1 MGKVILIAGIVFIAL
16 AVIEIIWFILRGITS
31 GINQCH
37 EWEENP
43 DKKES
48 EESGQQEALFSWAAY
63 NMGRMPELEYMHHV
77 PNGGKRDAATAIAL
91 KRQGVKAGVPDICL
105 PAPRGIYHG
114 LYIELKAGKNTTTAK
129 QRSWLNY
136 LRQQGYFTAVCY
148 GWQTAAELVERYLLH
163 TGQLGEPG
171 QTFGKT

>member
-1 MGKVILIAGIVFIAL
+1 MGRK
-16 AVIEIIWFILRGITS
+16 
-31 GINQCH
+31 
-37 EWEENP
+37 P
-43 DKKES
+43 DKKAKARRRGNLRNFRLDDES
-48 EESGQQEALFSWAAY
+48 RQAGGAFQLGGLTIQGVCRSW
-63 NMGRMPELEYMHHV
+63 NICLHV

-129 QRSWLNY
+129 QRSWLDY

-171 QTFGKT
+171 QTLGKGVTEQKSRKHTNSCAQRRRKKAR

>member
-48 EESGQQEALFSWAAY
+48 KEREHEAQESEVENEDSKHFEFK
-63 NMGRMPELEYMHHV
+63 GRSSQDLYS
-77 PNGGKRDAATAIAL
+77 GK
-91 KRQGVKAGVPDICL
+91 
-105 PAPRGIYHG
+105 YG
-114 LYIELKAGKNTTTAK
+114 L
-129 QRSWLNY
+129 
-136 LRQQGYFTAVCY
+136 
-148 GWQTAAELVERYLLH
+148 
-163 TGQLGEPG
+163 
-171 QTFGKT
+171 

>member
-48 EESGQQEALFSWAAY
+48 EETWEHEKL
-63 NMGRMPELEYMHHV
+63 
-77 PNGGKRDAATAIAL
+77 
-91 KRQGVKAGVPDICL
+91 
-105 PAPRGIYHG
+105 
-114 LYIELKAGKNTTTAK
+114 
-129 QRSWLNY
+129 
-136 LRQQGYFTAVCY
+136 
-148 GWQTAAELVERYLLH
+148 
-163 TGQLGEPG
+163 
-171 QTFGKT
+171 